1 MPMILSQKIENIK
14 NNKLQIDNLI
24 AMQKAELKPVL
35 TDVSLAII
43 VYKWLLDITT
53 SDKQNLK
60 GYYSTKEYFILIIMA
75 LYSPSVYINN
85 ITPREKNINKTIAD
99 IIKVNRT
106 SVSTTKNRLKGLY
119 EVDRTFRNNLDYIYS
134 KIIEKINQYNLAA
147 NNGNEKDK
155 G

>member
-1 MPMILSQKIENIK
+1 MILSQKIENIK